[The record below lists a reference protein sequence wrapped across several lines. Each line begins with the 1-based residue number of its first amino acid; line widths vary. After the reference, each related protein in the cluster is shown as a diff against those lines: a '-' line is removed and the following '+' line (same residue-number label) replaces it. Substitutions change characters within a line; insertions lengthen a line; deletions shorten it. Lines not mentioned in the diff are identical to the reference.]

1 VGYRITLKQAGKS
14 VTGNYAGADGSIGKI
29 TGKVSGNV
37 LRFSWTQ
44 TDGSSG
50 AGKFALA
57 DDGQS
62 FSGSYTLSNDPDQ
75 ADGGWN
81 GSRR

>member
-1 VGYRITLKQAGKS
+1 MVAAIPYS
-14 VTGNYAGADGSIGKI
+14 GNYAGADGSVGKI

-44 TDGSSG
+44 THGNSG

-57 DDGQS
+57 DVGQS
-62 FSGSYTLSNDPDQ
+62 FACSYTLSNDPDQ
-75 ADGGWN
+75 VDGTWN
-81 GSRR
+81 GSRL